1 MGAEWHLTGG
11 RPCSKLYTMKM
22 WRKEVVKVQETIR
35 LFDEDSHETL
45 FEGCVLSCEPDGNLY
60 KVVLNQTLFFPEE
73 GGQTCDKGTLNDIPV
88 EKVMETDRIVY
99 HWVKE
104 PLWEGDTVTGMIDW
118 QKRFS
123 DMQQH
128 SGEHIVSGLMHEYFK
143 FDNVG
148 FHLGSEV
155 VTMDF
160 NGTLTE
166 EQLRMIEF
174 KANEAVVR
182 NLEIKVAW
190 PSPEEL
196 AELEYRS
203 KKPLEGPVRIVEIPG
218 YDICAC
224 CAPHV
229 KRTGEIGMIRL
240 VGMEK
245 YKGGIRV
252 SMLCGFRA
260 LADYLEKEKNVGKIS
275 VMLSAKPYEA
285 AAAVEKLK
293 AENMALKQQSLVLKQ
308 AVLKG
313 HIENLPVSEGP
324 VCFFDAF
331 MDKTNSRYA
340 LNLLLERFEG
350 ICACFEG
357 SDETGY
363 RYVLGS
369 RTADVI
375 AEGKRLNEMLNG
387 RGGGS
392 KEMFQGSVKAVKSD
406 IEKYFS
412 CNKI

>member
-1 MGAEWHLTGG
+1 M
-11 RPCSKLYTMKM
+11 
-22 WRKEVVKVQETIR
+22 QETIR

-45 FEGCVLSCEPDGNLY
+45 FEGCVLSCEEDGDLY

-88 EKVMETDRIVY
+88 EKVLEKNRVIY

-104 PLWEGDTVTGMIDW
+104 PLWEGDTVTGIIDW
-118 QKRFS
+118 EKRFS

-148 FHLGSEV
+148 FHLGSEC

-160 NGTLTE
+160 NGVLTE
-166 EQLRMIEF
+166 EQLRMIER

-182 NLEIKVAW
+182 NIEVQVIW
-190 PSPEEL
+190 PSKEEL
-196 AELEYRS
+196 VELPYRS

-229 KRTGEIGMIRL
+229 RRTGEIGMIRL

-252 SMLCGFRA
+252 EMLCGFRA
-260 LADYLEKEKNVGKIS
+260 MADYLEKEKNVNRIS
-275 VMLSAKPYEA
+275 RLLSAKPYTVADA
-285 AAAVEKLK
+285 AEKLK
-293 AENMALKQQSLVLKQ
+293 AENTALKQEISALKMAILEKKIEQ
-308 AVLKG
+308 LPENAV
-313 HIENLPVSEGP
+313 N
-324 VCFFDAF
+324 VCLFDEHL
-331 MDKTNSRYA
+331 DKSNMRYA
-340 LNLLLERFEG
+340 FNLMMKRCRG

-357 SDETGY
+357 DDEKGY
-363 RYVLGS
+363 RYVLGGQD
-369 RTADVI
+369 ADVT
-375 AEGKRLNEMLNG
+375 AEGKKMNAALNG

-392 KEMFQGSVKAVKSD
+392 KDMFQGNVQALRSD
-406 IEKYFS
+406 IEDYFFHL
-412 CNKI
+412 NK